1 MKTDFTFSFILHF
14 VFVIVVFIM
23 APFQARIRTDL
34 GDVIKVNLAALPA
47 FQPEAAKPEPIVV
60 PQAVVADDPIAAIPD
75 KLATVTEAKKV
86 DKPKPKPK
94 DDKPK
99 DYKPDAKKG
108 TETRA
113 GAENGQKDVSGNLQA
128 GSKLSG
134 ASIDNASFNYP
145 YWFVQA
151 FTKIERNWTNP
162 VYANQPLYCTIYF
175 QVISSGRIIKIEIE
189 QSSGIDAFDRACE
202 RAVRLSQPLPP
213 LPDDFAEEILGIHL
227 KFPYAPQ

>member
-1 MKTDFTFSFILHF
+1 MVLIL
-14 VFVIVVFIM
+14 IM
-23 APFQARIRTDL
+23 APFQARINTDL

-47 FQPEAAKPEPIVV
+47 FQPEPAKPEPIVV
-60 PQAVVADDPIAAIPD
+60 PQAIVADEPVAAIPD
-75 KLATVTEAKKV
+75 QLASVTEAKKV

-99 DYKPDAKKG
+99 EYKPDAQKG
-108 TETRA
+108 VDNRA
-113 GAENGQKDVSGNLQA
+113 GTDGGRKDVTGNLQA

-134 ASIDNASFNYP
+134 AAIDNASFDYP

-151 FTKIERNWTNP
+151 FSKVERNWTNP
-162 VYANQPLYCTIYF
+162 VYANQPLSCTVYF

-202 RAVRLSQPLPP
+202 RAVKLSQPLPP
-213 LPDDFAEEILGIHL
+213 LPDNFADEILGIHL